1 MITLLAAVSL
11 NGLLAVVLHL
21 VVIGLVIWLLLW
33 ALGAIGLPDPFNK
46 ILRVLIIVIG
56 VILIINVLLGLTG
69 NRFID
74 Y

>member
-1 MITLLAAVSL
+1 MIALFAAVSL